1 MKLDRLLRWGVWA
14 LVPVVLVVLALVGV
28 DSGSPLYG
36 LVSLVRVVLIVVAA
50 LVVVIVLAAMFLS
63 PFRVWLINRFRKG
76 KGRGPGLPKEQRD
89 SLSKG
94 EARAFKSMREP
105 WRWAESAGVAVT
117 ARLHDG
123 STGTYYPRVHATG
136 VSAFGPYVDLM
147 VPPGKHPGHFED
159 EAVSA
164 ALGLPI
170 RAEKVG
176 PASARLQLLSRDP
189 LAGTR
194 RVRTSAPATSPAT
207 NLDDWTDDL
216 SEEVGGDD
224 R

>member
-1 MKLDRLLRWGVWA
+1 MRFDRILRRGVWLLLPA
-14 LVPVVLVVLALVGV
+14 SLVLLAFVRV
-28 DSGSPLYG
+28 DSGSPVYG
-36 LVSLVRVVLIVVAA
+36 LVSLVRVVLIV
-50 LVVVIVLAAMFLS
+50 LGSLIFVVVMAAVFLR
-63 PFRVWLINRFRKG
+63 PFRAWLINHFRKG
-76 KGRGPGLPKEQRD
+76 KGRGPGLSKEQRD

-105 WRWAESAGVAVT
+105 WRWAESAGVSVT

-136 VSAFGPYVDLM
+136 VSAFGPYVDVV

-164 ALGLPI
+164 AIGASI

-176 PASARLQLLSRDP
+176 PSVARLQLLSRDP

-194 RVRTSAPATSPAT
+194 RVRTSAPASAPAT
-207 NLDDWTDDL
+207 SFDDWTDDL
-216 SEEVGGDD
+216 SEEVGRDD

>member
-1 MKLDRLLRWGVWA
+1 MRFDRLARRGVWLLLPVA
-14 LVPVVLVVLALVGV
+14 LMVLVFVGV
-28 DSGSPLYG
+28 DSGSPVYG
-36 LVSLVRVVLIVVAA
+36 LVSFARVVLIVLA
-50 LVVVIVLAAMFLS
+50 VIVVAVLLAAVFLR

-76 KGRGPGLPKEQRD
+76 KGRGPGLSKEQRD
-89 SLSKG
+89 NLSKG

-136 VSAFGPYVDLM
+136 VSAFGPFVDVV

-159 EAVSA
+159 DAVSA

-194 RVRTSAPATSPAT
+194 RVQTGSAPAASSVR
-207 NLDDWTDDL
+207 LEDWTDEPREDVL
-216 SEEVGGDD
+216 
-224 R
+224 